1 MKPDN
6 EFMLELTANMPCKQI
21 NITKIE
27 RADFV
32 VGCTELAEAEYKTVY
47 GYIQR
52 YYAGKFVNQIG
63 ECDLWFHRFLSGDG
77 DEHLH
82 WHPMNMR
89 SSVLCGSYREE
100 YLCDGEKLERVIYPG
115 DASRNFL
122 INLCAKASLNHPLRK
137 IPDRTRRIGMHDIHR
152 IAEVEP
158 GTWSMLLVDPER
170 VPVWGFIDDDG
181 EIETRPT
188 SGRDWWKNYKP
199 RGMNKGDVL

>member
-6 EFMLELTANMPCKQI
+6 TFMLELTANMPCKQI
-21 NITKIE
+21 NIPIIEERVCSYSGIVEHIKIGE
-27 RADFV
+27 SNY
-32 VGCTELAEAEYKTVY
+32 L
-47 GYIQR
+47 QR

-63 ECDLWFHRFLSGDG
+63 ETDLWFHRFLSGDG

-152 IAEVEP
+152 IAEVQT

-170 VPVWGFIDDDG
+170 VPVWGFIDSSG
-181 EIETRPT
+181 KYEIREGSP
-188 SGRDWWKNYKP
+188 RDWWKEFKP
-199 RGMNKGDVL
+199 RGINLGDVL

>member
-6 EFMLELTANMPCKQI
+6 AFMLELTANMPCKQI
-21 NITKIE
+21 NID
-27 RADFV
+27 RPGAD
-32 VGCTELAEAEYKTVY
+32 CIQIAEGFGSMA
-47 GYIQR
+47 YIQR

-89 SSVLCGSYREE
+89 SSVLCGWYREE
-100 YLCDGEKLERVIYPG
+100 YMDNGVKRERVIYPG

-122 INLCAKASLNHPLRK
+122 INLCAKAQNGLPLRK
-137 IPDRTRRIGMHDIHR
+137 IPDRTRHIGMHDIHR

-158 GTWSMLLVDPER
+158 GTWTMLLVEPER
-170 VPVWGFIDDDG
+170 VPVWGFIDDEG
-181 EIETRPT
+181 NIETRLT
-188 SGRDWWKNYKP
+188 SGRYWWKEFKP
-199 RGMNKGDVL
+199 RGMNLGDVL